1 MCQLLRK
8 SLKIIKEQKSSE
20 WEVDSNNDMHVK
32 CSQVY
37 HAHPMHSD
45 KGYSSEGLLNTLLNY
60 HHSEENR
67 CRYKLIV
74 DFFWQACLSNVLKCK
89 LSGNI

>member
-32 CSQVY
+32 RSQVY
-37 HAHPMHSD
+37 HAHSMHSD
-45 KGYSSEGLLNTLLNY
+45 KGDSWEGLLNTL
-60 HHSEENR
+60 
-67 CRYKLIV
+67 
-74 DFFWQACLSNVLKCK
+74 
-89 LSGNI
+89 